1 MNVETYNKLDEILN
15 NNLSKF
21 RSLNKNIVI
30 AENQLDNY
38 NKFVAKTY
46 EEYYE
51 LKERLHENTKN
62 NVIATFQ
69 NLVRDIKTY
78 TETFEDNILSNL
90 KNMENV
96 TVNIKKGIDTR
107 IKDIFQRIAN
117 SERYPTL
124 STYNSIDVLRGLAES
139 DVVNLNKLDSSDID
153 NIHKIMTI
161 VFKNTSLFKENKYI
175 NHTELSFFYKRKQYM
190 KDVKDFRLYKLNEMV
205 DKLVKEYTE
214 KYQDVFKGNKSPV
227 EIEAELRRLRVV
239 DYANL
244 INLDKM
250 SFSVLDYVE
259 NYEFIE
265 HESNKTHLKEVE
277 NMIAKNYNSYLTL
290 EAKKI
295 ETAPKLSMFEKIV
308 KYDGNTKIEDMD
320 RIIRTYKILT
330 ELPIKSYKFEVKEI
344 KLNDKVMSVT
354 LFIKSAKI
362 EILLTPYSAYLI
374 SNKTG
379 EIENIIYHLDKNFS
393 LQEQLV
399 DKKECNKLT
408 VILNK
413 FMPQQNTVN
422 VCISAVLCK
431 SYNRRINLDN
441 IIKEYSNRKYFK

>member
-1 MNVETYNKLDEILN
+1 MNVETYTKLDEILN
-15 NNLSKF
+15 NNISKF

-277 NMIAKNYNSYLTL
+277 NMTAKNYNSYLTL
-290 EAKKI
+290 EAKK
-295 ETAPKLSMFEKIV
+295 
-308 KYDGNTKIEDMD
+308 
-320 RIIRTYKILT
+320 
-330 ELPIKSYKFEVKEI
+330 
-344 KLNDKVMSVT
+344 
-354 LFIKSAKI
+354 
-362 EILLTPYSAYLI
+362 
-374 SNKTG
+374 
-379 EIENIIYHLDKNFS
+379 
-393 LQEQLV
+393 
-399 DKKECNKLT
+399 
-408 VILNK
+408 
-413 FMPQQNTVN
+413 
-422 VCISAVLCK
+422 
-431 SYNRRINLDN
+431 
-441 IIKEYSNRKYFK
+441 